1 MTKYAPPQKY
11 TRYGL
16 PVVSTEAANIA
27 YENLSRM
34 LKYSAK
40 KGEAYL
46 TKAIRAKLRRVKE
59 ENPEL
64 YSLYRTLR
72 ESSDLISVNISSVA
86 TGNLSERIKR
96 LEKMVA
102 QQKMDRREYIDLA
115 FILSYDA
122 LSDQARL
129 SFKKPKKV

>member
-16 PVVSTEAANIA
+16 HVVSREAAAIA
-27 YENLSRM
+27 YERLSTM
-34 LKYSAK
+34 LKYAAK
-40 KGEAYL
+40 AGESYP
-46 TKAIRAKLRRVKE
+46 TKAIRAKLRRIKE

-72 ESSDLISVNISSVA
+72 ESSDLISVNIGSVA
-86 TGNLSERIKR
+86 TGNLSERIR
-96 LEKMVA
+96 QLERMMA
-102 QQKMDRREYIDLA
+102 QQKRDRREYIDLA